1 MTFHFT
7 ISLQLK
13 GITLIKRIL
22 FFSILVVLLGHVG
35 LAQGHGLGLGL
46 MVGEPTG
53 ISCKGWVT
61 NSGAI
66 QLGIGWPSTSH
77 TGGTAIAAEY
87 LWHSHVFRSRESFPL
102 SYGLGAIFGV
112 SNATNTFGAR
122 GAFGIAWWPHA
133 SSIDIFLELN
143 PTLYFQPSSTFEFD
157 FGFGVRYFF

>member
-1 MTFHFT
+1 M
-7 ISLQLK
+7 
-13 GITLIKRIL
+13 IKQIL
-22 FFSILVVLLGHVG
+22 FFSIFVTLLAHVG

-46 MVGEPTG
+46 TIGEPTG
-53 ISCKGWVT
+53 ISVKGWVT

-87 LWHSHVFRSRESFPL
+87 LWHAHVFRSRESFPL
-102 SYGLGAIFGV
+102 SYGLGAIFGL
-112 SNATNTFGAR
+112 SNGANTFGAR
-122 GAFGIAWWPHA
+122 GAFGIAWWPRG

-157 FGFGVRYFF
+157 FGFGARYFF